1 MKFFL
6 LSLREIF
13 TVLFIQYFIIIIYS
27 IIFGTENNYI
37 IINVLLCTFDIIFI
51 IHNYKIYKFSFSF
64 EYNYLLYIMLGIS
77 ISVIYNMI
85 LYGFNLYTYDTNNTN
100 FIFNVLISG
109 IIGPVFEEIL
119 FRVNFIPKI
128 EKFIYNKYIVIL
140 IASLI
145 FSILHFSITS
155 SIIALIVGIVN
166 SYIYIKTRDI
176 IRISLLHISVNIMSI
191 FITNYNLI
199 ILVLGIVLM
208 IISILSFLIKKE

>member
-1 MKFFL
+1 
-6 LSLREIF
+6 
-13 TVLFIQYFIIIIYS
+13 
-27 IIFGTENNYI
+27 
-37 IINVLLCTFDIIFI
+37 
-51 IHNYKIYKFSFSF
+51 
-64 EYNYLLYIMLGIS
+64 MLGIS

-176 IRISLLHISVNIMSI
+176 IRISLLHVSVNIMSI

>member
-51 IHNYKIYKFSFSF
+51 IHNYKINKFSFSF

-176 IRISLLHISVNIMSI
+176 IRISLLHVSVNIMSI